1 MENPKTW
8 DPNWLRLLADAITKG
23 GAELQ
28 PIESDFFAIADGR
41 IVGCCA
47 LGSALITLDPSLLE
61 RRDHHIEFGKT
72 ETPFGEHLT
81 NLLKASFPI
90 LSVAEFTAP
99 FLAKFVDLVS
109 QDEIDGMSESP
120 LFCAIA
126 FIHDETRAGRARI
139 AGALCEVADGL
150 AGCPQAD
157 QSSSKASIDQEG
169 PLRDFVVVVG
179 VDVPAFATLYVQGTC
194 YSDALANAEVASQE
208 LPADTFEANPSEFR
222 NRLRVVSIC
231 DTENDTLNVDQSITV
246 NIVRNQHTDA
256 ESHAYQLVDYM
267 LDKHAK
273 GSLTL
278 PSEVLEKLQVLQL
291 ELKTLDAPGGPV
303 SVQPWAAMLSSS
315 YTQE

>member
-8 DPNWLRLLADAITKG
+8 DPSWLRVLADAITKG
-23 GAELQ
+23 GPDLQ
-28 PIESDFFAIADGR
+28 PIESDFFAIDDGR

-72 ETPFGEHLT
+72 ETPSGEHLT
-81 NLLKASFPI
+81 NLLKGSFPI
-90 LSVAEFTAP
+90 LRDAEFTAP

-157 QSSSKASIDQEG
+157 QSSSKTSIDQEG

-194 YSDALANAEVASQE
+194 YRDALAKTEVASQE
-208 LPADTFEANPSEFR
+208 LPADAFEANPSEFR

-231 DTENDTLNVDQSITV
+231 DTENDTLNVDQAIAG
-246 NIVRNQHTDA
+246 NIVRNQRTDA
-256 ESHAYQLVDYM
+256 ESHAYQLVACI
-267 LDKHAK
+267 LEKHAT
-273 GSLTL
+273 GLL
-278 PSEVLEKLQVLQL
+278 AIPSDLLEKLKVLQL
-291 ELKTLDAPGGPV
+291 ELKELDAPGGSV
-303 SVQPWAAMLSSS
+303 SVQQWAAMLSE
-315 YTQE
+315 YQVEH